1 MLSTA
6 PEQPPRTSPEH
17 TPPPPPTAQPRR
29 GRLFAA
35 EAVVSVAAA
44 ALMVFLARGIE
55 VNPLDRI
62 GQISGLAGLQ
72 LRYALIA
79 LVLLILLV
87 VTARVRWAAH
97 APTARRLAAAAAS
110 GLFSGLV
117 AGAILI
123 ALRGTSWGLFALY
136 GDAGTLSDWAHVLM
150 DTGTMKPD
158 YPPGWIHVIAWYSQL
173 TDTAPENALKPLQIA
188 GTALFG
194 PVAYLAWRLLLT
206 PMWALALGVLPAIV
220 LIEPYKPYT
229 TIMLVVM
236 VPVLLALLRRLRRAG
251 DTTWRGIVL
260 PAIGFGLALGLI
272 FLIYSGWF
280 VWSAPGIVV
289 AALVLFPWRTG
300 WAKGLTLLLVTAGV
314 FVAVSSRHLF
324 GLLDASG
331 SVKDRYFYWD
341 TWTEPTYIAMWRTDL
356 PGTTG
361 PWPPP
366 GEIGGVGLFTIL
378 ALVGLATAIAVAR
391 SRTIV
396 ITLTCVFAGAWLLRF
411 HFGSQ
416 MYAADAVQLYPRSTA
431 ELLYCLLL
439 LTGFA
444 AYYGVRRFDAVT
456 RVRAALSSPSLGLG
470 ALVAVFLLLAS
481 AGSSIGDRY
490 MPRVDNSLGVLAT
503 ASHLTRQTD
512 GNCPAYNH
520 TLGKGCYGKNDPR
533 YHLALEELAELS
545 LKPGELR
552 HPSSGNG

>member
-6 PEQPPRTSPEH
+6 PEQPPRTSSEH
-17 TPPPPPTAQPRR
+17 TPPPPTTAQPRR
-29 GRLFAA
+29 GWLFAA

-44 ALMVFLARGIE
+44 ALMVLLARGVE

-62 GQISGLAGLQ
+62 GQISGLAALQ

-79 LVLLILLV
+79 VVLLVLVV

-97 APTARRLAAAAAS
+97 APAARRLVAAAAA
-110 GLFSGLV
+110 GMFSGLV

-123 ALRGTSWGLFALY
+123 ALRGTSWGLFANY
-136 GDAGTLSDWAHVLM
+136 GDAGTLSQWTQTLI
-150 DTGTMKPD
+150 DTGTMKAD
-158 YPPGWIHVIAWYSQL
+158 YPPGWIHLTAWYSQL
-173 TDTAPENALKPLQIA
+173 TDTAPDNALKPLQIV

-194 PVAYLAWRLLLT
+194 PVAYLAWRLLLS

-260 PAIGFGLALGLI
+260 PALGFGAALGLI

-300 WAKGLTLLLVTAGV
+300 WAKGLALVAITAAV
-314 FVAVSSRHLF
+314 FVAVSYRHLF
-324 GLLDASG
+324 GLLEASG

-366 GEIGGVGLFTIL
+366 GELGGVGLFTIL
-378 ALVGLATAIAVAR
+378 ALIGLAAAIAVAR

-444 AYYGVRRFDAVT
+444 GYYGVRRFDAVA

-470 ALVAVFLLLAS
+470 VLVAAFLLLAS

-490 MPRVDNSLGVLAT
+490 MPRADNSLGLLAT

-512 GNCPAYNH
+512 GNCAAYAH
-520 TLGKGCYGKNDPR
+520 TLGKGCFTKNDPR
-533 YHLALEELAELS
+533 YHESLEELSQLS
-545 LKPGELR
+545 PKRGELP
-552 HPSSGNG
+552 HPSSEG

>member
-1 MLSTA
+1 M
-6 PEQPPRTSPEH
+6 
-17 TPPPPPTAQPRR
+17 
-29 GRLFAA
+29 
-35 EAVVSVAAA
+35 SVAAA

-62 GQISGLAGLQ
+62 GQISGLAALQ
-72 LRYALIA
+72 LRFA
-79 LVLLILLV
+79 LVAIVLLTLV
-87 VTARVRWAAH
+87 VLTTRVRWVAH
-97 APTARRLAAAAAS
+97 APVARRLVAAAAA
-110 GLFSGLV
+110 GLFSGIV

-123 ALRGTSWGLFALY
+123 ALRGTSWGLFAGY
-136 GDAGTLSDWAHVLM
+136 GDAKALSDWAHTLI

-158 YPPGWIHVIAWYSQL
+158 YPPGWIHVLVWYSQL
-173 TDTAPENALKPLQIA
+173 TGTAPENSLKALQIV

-194 PVAYLAWRLLLT
+194 PVAYLTWRLLLT

-236 VPVLLALLRRLRRAG
+236 IPILLVLLRRLRRAG
-251 DTTWRGIVL
+251 EIPWRGIAL
-260 PAIGFGLALGLI
+260 TAIGSGAALGLI
-272 FLIYSGWF
+272 FLTYSGWF
-280 VWSAPGIVV
+280 VWSAPGIVLT
-289 AALVLFPWRTG
+289 ALLLFPWRTG
-300 WAKGLTLLLVTAGV
+300 WAKGLALIAITAAV
-314 FVAVSSRHLF
+314 FVAVSFRHLF

-356 PGTTG
+356 PGITG

-366 GEIGGVGLFTIL
+366 GELGGVGLFTIF
-378 ALVGLATAIAVAR
+378 ALIGLATAITVAR

-396 ITLTCVFAGAWLLRF
+396 ITLTTVFAGAWLLRF
-411 HFGSQ
+411 YLGSQ

-444 AYYGVRRFDAVT
+444 GYYGLRRLDGVA
-456 RVRAALSSPSLGLG
+456 RARAALTSPSLGLG
-470 ALVAVFLLLAS
+470 VLVAAFLLLAS

-490 MPRVDNSLGVLAT
+490 MPRADDSLGALAI
-503 ASHLTRQTD
+503 AAQLTRQTD
-512 GNCPAYNH
+512 GNCPAYAH
-520 TLGKGCYGKNDPR
+520 TLGKGCFALKDPR
-533 YHLALEELAELS
+533 YPETLLELAELS
-545 LKPGELR
+545 PKRGELR
-552 HPSSGNG
+552 LPRPTN

>member
-1 MLSTA
+1 M
-6 PEQPPRTSPEH
+6 
-17 TPPPPPTAQPRR
+17 
-29 GRLFAA
+29 
-35 EAVVSVAAA
+35 AAA
-44 ALMVFLARGIE
+44 ALMVLLARRIE

-72 LRYALIA
+72 LRYALIV
-79 LVLLILLV
+79 LVLLILV
-87 VTARVRWAAH
+87 VITARVRWAAH
-97 APTARRLAAAAAS
+97 APTARRLTAAAAA

-123 ALRGTSWGLFALY
+123 ALRGTSWGLFANY
-136 GDAGTLSDWAHVLM
+136 GDAGTLSDWAQALI
-150 DTGTMKPD
+150 DTGTMKDD
-158 YPPGWIHVIAWYSQL
+158 YPPAWIHLTAWLSQL
-173 TDTAPENALKPLQIA
+173 TDTAPDNLLKPLQIV

-194 PVAYLAWRLLLT
+194 PVAYLAWRLLLS

-260 PAIGFGLALGLI
+260 PAIGFGLALGVI

-300 WAKGLTLLLVTAGV
+300 WAKGLTLVAITAAV
-314 FVAVSSRHLF
+314 FVAVSYNHLF

-356 PGTTG
+356 PGNTG

-378 ALVGLATAIAVAR
+378 ALIGLATAIAVAR
-391 SRTIV
+391 RRTIV

-444 AYYGVRRFDAVT
+444 AYYGVRRFDTVA

-470 ALVAVFLLLAS
+470 ALVAAFLLLAS

-490 MPRVDNSLGVLAT
+490 MPRVDNSLGILAT
-503 ASHLTRQTD
+503 ASHLSVQPD
-512 GNCPAYNH
+512 GTCPAYNH
-520 TLGKGCYGKNDPR
+520 TLGKGCYTKNHPR
-533 YHLALEELAELS
+533 YHLALLELAELS
-545 LKPGELR
+545 DKLSVNRTNKPGELPHHR
-552 HPSSGNG
+552 TEGDG